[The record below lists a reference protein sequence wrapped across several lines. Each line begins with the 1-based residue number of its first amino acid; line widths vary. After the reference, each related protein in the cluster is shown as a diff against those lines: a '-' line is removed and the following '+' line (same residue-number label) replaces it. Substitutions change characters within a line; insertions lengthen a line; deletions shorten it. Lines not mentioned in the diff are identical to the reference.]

1 MNVLRSLTF
10 SVAFYGK
17 TSSFRDF
24 EKNQEYFGETH
35 LYFFE
40 TKAIF
45 WGFSEILLFHWLSGV
60 NLLPVVIFLK
70 TVVFENPSVFRTK
83 AGIFHCFEKS
93 NPFNRILQQICYIER
108 FFTKINVLFRKPTIF
123 SIRKPKAWTLWEV
136 LLTPSHSTAT
146 SLPSAFF

>member
-17 TSSFRDF
+17 IASFSAF
-24 EKNQEYFGETH
+24 EKKSSILWKNPS
-35 LYFFE
+35 FFLSNE
-40 TKAIF
+40 SHFLT
-45 WGFSEILLFHWLSGV
+45 FSKNLLFPSLSGV
-60 NLLPVVIFLK
+60 NLLPVAIFLK

-93 NPFNRILQQICYIER
+93 NLFNRILQQICYIER
-108 FFTKINVLFRKPTIF
+108 FFTKINVFFRKPTIF
-123 SIRKPKAWTLWEV
+123 SIKKSKAWTLWEV